1 MDISYIM
8 LATLRGW
15 LAVVAV
21 MAFGNTLQC
30 FRNHGFL
37 ADRLYT
43 GTPDLVNG
51 LQARLFGMWTLLAAI
66 VRLYCALDITNRSLY
81 YVTMSSFVLALGHFL
96 LETFVYQTATLDI
109 GVITPIIVSGV
120 SLVLMVVGLWHMEP
134 AESYQ
139 QHQGR
144 AVDTKVLLEQE
155 MLKARKKRT

>member
-1 MDISYIM
+1 M

-37 ADRLYT
+37 AERLYT

-66 VRLYCALDITNRSLY
+66 VRLYCALDITNRPLY

-96 LETFVYQTATLDI
+96 LETFVYQTAALDI

-120 SLVLMVVGLWHMEP
+120 SLVLMVVGLWYLDP
-134 AESYQ
+134 AVDLL
-139 QHQGR
+139 QHQDR